1 LDQGI
6 HTFLEIGRVHRP
18 TTSIIGAESIK
29 AIHVILSIDRLVGLE
44 LSFDAVRS
52 TQEDLM
58 RSGAS
63 RGTCD

>member
-6 HTFLEIGRVHRP
+6 HTFLEIGRVHGP

-52 TQEDLM
+52 T
-58 RSGAS
+58 
-63 RGTCD
+63 